1 VQGLGTNRGKAF
13 MGMEKGFGSD
23 GLGRGLQ
30 DTFLDSI
37 KNEME
42 PMENKVRLKR
52 RYTPC
57 AGIDEEIEA

>member
-1 VQGLGTNRGKAF
+1 